1 MFTDTELGMAHCFGQ
16 RIRQNTADAQA
27 IINRI
32 HRDLQAERTAHRS
45 TAVALQEAL
54 RQVARLQRQL
64 DEVDALLN

>member
-1 MFTDTELGMAHCFGQ
+1 MFTDTELGMAYGFGARLRDEQ
-16 RIRQNTADAQA
+16 AHAQA

-32 HRDLQAERTAHRS
+32 HRDLQTERAAHRRTA
-45 TAVALQEAL
+45 AALQEAL